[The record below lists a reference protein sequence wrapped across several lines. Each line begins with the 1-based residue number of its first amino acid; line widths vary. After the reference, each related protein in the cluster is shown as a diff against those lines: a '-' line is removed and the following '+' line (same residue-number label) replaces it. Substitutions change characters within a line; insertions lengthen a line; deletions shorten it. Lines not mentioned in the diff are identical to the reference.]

1 MVLEAVGG
9 GGDERAHVGG
19 MWPLV
24 AAGLWATGCDAG
36 RVPLQPP
43 PLVAALDADCLPP
56 WNLTLSALGAELWCD
71 RLAALNV
78 RMLTP

>member
-1 MVLEAVGG
+1 MAFSDSGIVGC
-9 GGDERAHVGG
+9 
-19 MWPLV
+19 
-24 AAGLWATGCDAG
+24 CDAG